1 MRGFRLVEDLAEM
14 ADGAT
19 ECGEVARGGCL
30 FDRNFSATRSTVLA
44 KEERKARPY
53 VTLSLHQ

>member
-1 MRGFRLVEDLAEM
+1 VEDLAEM